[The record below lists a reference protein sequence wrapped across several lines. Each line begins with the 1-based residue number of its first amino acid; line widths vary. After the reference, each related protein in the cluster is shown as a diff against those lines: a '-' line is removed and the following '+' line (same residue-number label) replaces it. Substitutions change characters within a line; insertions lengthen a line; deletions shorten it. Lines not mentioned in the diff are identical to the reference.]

1 MKKIDIF
8 AAFVIGCCVGAAAA
22 FCYSKRK
29 YEALMAEEVV
39 PEHAKKEDVS
49 ENTQDSPPLET
60 VSKAESVLEYAR
72 RINDIGYSDK
82 PIEEDYVM
90 APYVIKPE
98 DYDTLENFR
107 AISLNMYSDG
117 VIASD
122 DGEIY
127 DEDMIEDTIGR
138 ESLEHISDYEEDVV
152 HVRNEANAC
161 DYELVVDPRKYSDIY
176 PGFEED

>member
-1 MKKIDIF
+1 MKKTDIF
-8 AAFVIGCCVGAAAA
+8 AAFVMGCCVGAAAA
-22 FCYSKRK
+22 LFYSKRK
-29 YEALMAEEVV
+29 YDALMAEEIV
-39 PEHAKKEDVS
+39 PEPDKKEDILEDS
-49 ENTQDSPPLET
+49 DDPPAETTQKS
-60 VSKAESVLEYAR
+60 ESVLEYAR

-98 DYDTLENFR
+98 DFGTIENFR
-107 AISLNMYSDG
+107 EISLNMYSDG